1 MPERHS
7 SPPKPSATVAA
18 TTSSHSSPA
27 STVSSTDPSGR
38 RSTRRPREEIRTTM
52 PGHPA
57 SAITRFDPPPITSDG
72 LARQGLDQLVRGLR
86 LDQPPGRAAEAQGGQ
101 RRERD
106 GQIG

>member
-1 MPERHS
+1 MPDKHS

-27 STVSSTDPSGR
+27 STVSSTDPSAR
-38 RSTRRPREEIRTTM
+38 RSTRRPREEIRTTV

-57 SAITRFDPPPITSDG
+57 SAITRLDPPPITERG
-72 LARQGLDQLVRGLR
+72 LAQGVDHLVRGLR
-86 LDQPPGRAAEAQGGQ
+86 FDQPPGRAAEAQGGQ

>member
-1 MPERHS
+1 M
-7 SPPKPSATVAA
+7 AA

-38 RSTRRPREEIRTTM
+38 RSTRRPRVEIRTTV

-57 SAITRFDPPPITSDG
+57 SAITRFDPPPDHQRG
-72 LARQGLDQLVRGLR
+72 LAQGFDHLVRGFR
-86 LDQPPGRAAEAQGGQ
+86 VDQPPGRAAEAQGGQ